1 MPEQE
6 NSRESQLE
14 NEINAVKVDAYDQ
27 LRNARQQ
34 IEQMQGQMRQAIGV
48 FSAVAEAA
56 GIDVS
61 VALENPSL
69 VINKVEE
76 LEKLTAG
83 AASPVTKGKKSK
95 AK

>member
-6 NSRESQLE
+6 NSAENQLR
-14 NEINAVKVDAYDQ
+14 NEIAAVKVDAYDQ

-34 IEQMQGQMRQAIGV
+34 IEQMQGQMRQAIGA

-56 GIDVS
+56 GLDVQM
-61 VALENPSL
+61 ALEDPSK
-69 VINKVEE
+69 VIDKV
-76 LEKLTAG
+76 KNLTNG
-83 AASPVTKGKKSK
+83 AVVKAKGKSSR